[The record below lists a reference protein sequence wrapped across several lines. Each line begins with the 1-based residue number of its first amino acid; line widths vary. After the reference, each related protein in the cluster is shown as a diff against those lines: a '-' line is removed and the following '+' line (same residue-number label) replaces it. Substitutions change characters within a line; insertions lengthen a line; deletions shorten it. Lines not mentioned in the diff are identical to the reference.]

1 MSIHKLTAGSGYDYL
16 TRQVAAQDATEKGH
30 TSLTSYYSAKG
41 EAPGT
46 WVGSG
51 MAGIDGLDEGDEV
64 TAEQMRNLFGAGK
77 HPLAEQL
84 RAAAAGAGLS
94 EREQETAAWLG
105 NPFRVYANDTSAFRI
120 RVAKEVATLNATR
133 GRRSADPIPL
143 ADRARIRTQVAAEL
157 FREEHGREPADAR
170 ELAATIAKHS
180 RPRTNAVA
188 GYDLTFSP
196 VKSVSTLWAIAD
208 RPTAAAIERA
218 HHTAVRDA
226 LAFLES
232 TALFTREGT
241 NGVRQVET
249 RGLVAT
255 AFTHRDSRAGDPDLH
270 THVAVANK
278 VQTHDNGRWLAID
291 GRLMFAATV
300 AASETY
306 NTALERHITDTLGVR
321 FEVRE
326 GDDPRKRPVREI
338 VGVDPALAARW
349 SARRASI
356 EERRS
361 ELASTFQATHGR
373 PPTPVESVQL
383 AQQATLETRK
393 GKHEPRS
400 LAEQRATW
408 ATQARQVLGGERR
421 VQAML
426 HRALHPAARPTR
438 RVDAAWVRETAA
450 TIQDTLQ
457 AHRSYWQRWHVAAE
471 AQRRVRG
478 ADVRTRDVDR
488 LVGLLVDEVL
498 TRRSVPLTRSE
509 RDIDTP
515 AALRRSDGAS
525 VYTVAGSTLY
535 TSPDLLAAE
544 ARIVAHAG
552 QHDATRATRA
562 AVEQALA
569 QSAADGLPLNAGQ
582 AALVTEMATS
592 GARVQLAIAPAG
604 AGKTTA
610 MRALT
615 AAWTAGGG
623 DVVGLAPSATA
634 ATVLGEAIA
643 ARTDTMAKLLGHL
656 DHDPEH
662 LPGWARRIGPTSL
675 VVVDEA
681 GMADTLSLARL
692 IEFVTA
698 RDGSVRLV
706 GDDQQLS
713 AIGAGG
719 VLRDLRASHGALHLT
734 ELMRFADP
742 AEGAAS
748 LALRDGLPE
757 SLGFYLD
764 QRRVHVGDLTT
775 LTDDVF
781 DAWRTDRE
789 NGRDAVMLAPT
800 RELVGELND
809 RARAHRLDGQTPE
822 QTVHLVDGS
831 TASVGDT
838 VITRANNRQ
847 LRVTGTDWVK
857 NGDRWHVT
865 AVRSTGSLTVRHTTS
880 GCSVDLPPDYVRTSV
895 DLGYATT
902 IHTAQ
907 GITADTSH
915 TLLTGQ
921 ESRQLA
927 YTAVTRGKAA
937 NHLYLEVVGDGDE
950 HSVIRPEYFHPL
962 TATDLLE
969 RILARDES
977 AQSAHTT
984 RRLAG
989 DPATLLGQAAAR
1001 YVDSLYVGAEQLL
1014 GPQEVARLDRAADLV
1029 VPELTRAAAW
1039 PTLRAHLLLLAAQE
1053 GDPVSHLRAAAGARE
1068 LDTADDVAA
1077 VLDWRLDDTGLRNAG
1092 TGPLPWLP
1100 GIPAA
1105 LREDPQ
1111 WGPYLA
1117 ARAAHVRDLTQQ
1129 VTEQARSDESMPQ
1142 WARTGQRRPDDELLV
1157 QVSVWRAA
1165 AGVPGS
1171 DRRPTGAPQLGKAA
1185 ARYQQALDA
1194 RLATHHTPA
1203 LAEWQPLLDRALTLA
1218 ARDQFVPVLAERLS
1232 ALSRAGLDAPQVVR
1246 NALADGALPD
1256 DHAAAA
1262 LWWRITGRLSPAVAA
1277 QAEFDHRLSASWTPR
1292 LADLVGQDTA
1302 DMLQASPWWPA
1313 LVTSV
1318 DHAIAR
1324 GATVESLLAS
1334 PISDDDVDPG
1344 QALVW
1349 RISVL
1354 TDPAGDDPEQYTHA
1368 FALGGD
1374 EVDPFG
1380 QDEPQHAL
1388 ISPTDDEW
1396 QHPRPAVDQTDDD
1409 PFLPEPDKP
1418 DATDPFDDPAFVE
1431 AFLTLAVA
1439 ARAHATTLPPTDRM
1453 IDARTAREFD
1463 AAMAPV
1469 SPARILELNRLAT
1482 DFYMRQFPGSWAQ
1495 HYLAERLRADLT
1507 GDRYV
1512 RPGCAPA
1519 GWTRLVDHLRRRGV
1533 TDLEL
1538 TESGLASAART
1549 GRLIDRFR
1557 DRLVFP
1563 ITRLAADGQLELL
1576 GFVGRRHPDATDQ
1589 AGGPKYLNTPDTPL
1603 FHKGA
1608 QLFTARADLLGAGAT
1623 PVLVEGPLDA
1633 LAVSQAGQG
1642 RYAGAGALGTS
1653 LTERQA
1659 AELATAA
1666 HRNVVAPI
1674 VATDADLAGRV
1685 AAHRDFWLLA
1695 QHGVAPMRVV
1705 LRPGTDPATVLEAD
1719 GPHSLRASL
1728 ADSAPLANDLMDEH
1742 FENVN
1747 WLTAVRGATHV
1758 LAAGPPYRW
1767 THGITQVAAQTGVSE
1782 PFLRRE
1788 LARAVRAW
1796 DEDAR
1801 AEVATRLVEL
1811 GSIRPPHVATT
1822 VSSPR
1827 TARTTRESPVTPG
1840 VPRSDRGAPRR

>member
-30 TSLTSYYSAKG
+30 TSLASYYSAKG

-46 WVGSG
+46 WIGSG
-51 MAGIDGLDEGDEV
+51 VAGIDGLDEGDEV
-64 TAEQMRNLFGAGK
+64 TAEQMRNLFGVGK

-84 RAAAAGAGLS
+84 RTAAAETGLS
-94 EREQETAAWLG
+94 EREQETATGLG

-120 RVAKEVATLNATR
+120 RVAKEVAALNASL
-133 GRRSADPIPL
+133 GRRSADPVPL
-143 ADRARIRTQVAAEL
+143 TDRARIRTQVAVEL
-157 FREEHGREPADAR
+157 FREEYGRDPADAR

-196 VKSVSTLWAIAD
+196 VKTVSALWALAD

-218 HHTAVRDA
+218 HQQAVRDA
-226 LAFLES
+226 LTFLES

-249 RGLVAT
+249 RGLIAT

-278 VQTHDNGRWLAID
+278 VQTRDTGRWLAID
-291 GRLMFAATV
+291 GRLILAATV

-306 NTALERHITDTLGVR
+306 NTALERHMTDTLGVR

-326 GDDPRKRPVREI
+326 GDDPRKRPIREI
-338 VGVDPALAARW
+338 VGVDPGLAASW

-356 EERRS
+356 ERRRA
-361 ELASTFQATHGR
+361 ELAGAFQATHGR
-373 PPTPVESVQL
+373 PPTPLESVQL
-383 AQQATLETRK
+383 AQQATLETRQ

-408 ATQARQVLGGERR
+408 AAQARKVLGGEPG

-426 HRALHPAARPTR
+426 HRALHPTATPTR
-438 RVDAAWVRETAA
+438 RVDAAWVRDSATA
-450 TIQDTLQ
+450 IQQTLQ
-457 AHRSYWQRWHVAAE
+457 THRSYWQRWHVQAE

-478 ADVRTRDVDR
+478 TDVRTRDVDR

-535 TSPDLLAAE
+535 TSVDLLAAE

-552 QHDATRATRA
+552 ERDGTRATPA
-562 AVEQALA
+562 AVEHALA
-569 QSAADGLPLNAGQ
+569 QSATDGLPLNAGQ
-582 AALVTEMATS
+582 AALLTEMATS

-643 ARTDTMAKLLGHL
+643 ARTDTMAKLLWHL

-681 GMADTLSLARL
+681 GMADTLSLDRL
-692 IEFVTA
+692 IEFVTT
-698 RDGSVRLV
+698 RGGSVRLV

-713 AIGAGG
+713 AVGAGG
-719 VLRDLRASHGALHLT
+719 VLRDVRATHGALHLT
-734 ELMRFADP
+734 ELLRFTDP

-748 LALRDGLPE
+748 LALREGLPE
-757 SLGFYLD
+757 ALGFYLD
-764 QRRVHVGDLTT
+764 RRRVHVGDLSI
-775 LTDDVF
+775 LTDEVF
-781 DAWRTDRE
+781 AAWRTDRDA
-789 NGRDAVMLAPT
+789 GRDAVMLAPT
-800 RELVGELND
+800 RDLAGELND

-822 QTVHLVDGS
+822 RTVCLADGS
-831 TASVGDT
+831 TASDGDI

-865 AVRSTGSLTVRHTTS
+865 TVHRTGALTVRHTGS
-880 GCSVDLPPDYVRTSV
+880 GCSVVLPPDYVRTSV

-907 GITADTSH
+907 GVTSDTSH

-927 YTAVTRGKAA
+927 YTALTRGKAA

-950 HSVIRPEYFHPL
+950 HAVIRPEYVHPL
-962 TATDLLE
+962 TATDVLE
-969 RILARDES
+969 RVLARDDS
-977 AQSAHTT
+977 ARSAHTT
-984 RRLAG
+984 RRVAE
-989 DPATLLGQAAAR
+989 DPTTLLGEATAR
-1001 YVDSLYVGAEQLL
+1001 YVDSLYVGAEQLV
-1014 GPQEVARLDRAADLV
+1014 GPEQVARLDRAADLV
-1029 VPELTRAAAW
+1029 VPELTQAAAW
-1039 PTLRAHLLLLAAQE
+1039 PTLRAHLLLLAAQQ
-1053 GDPVSHLRAAAGARE
+1053 GDPVVHLRAAAGARE
-1068 LDTADDVAA
+1068 LDSAGDVAA
-1077 VLDWRLDDTGLRNAG
+1077 VLDWRLDGTGLRNAG
-1092 TGPLPWLP
+1092 IGPLPWLP
-1100 GIPAA
+1100 GIPAS

-1117 ARAAHVRDLTQQ
+1117 ARAAQVRDLTQQ
-1129 VTEQARSDESMPQ
+1129 VGDQSRTDESTPQ
-1142 WARTGQRRPDDELLV
+1142 WARTGQRRPDDDLLADV
-1157 QVSVWRAA
+1157 AVWRAA
-1165 AGVPGS
+1165 TAVPDS
-1171 DRRPTGAPQLGKAA
+1171 DRRPTGSPQLGKAA
-1185 ARYQQALDA
+1185 ARYQDALDE

-1203 LAEWQPLLDRALTLA
+1203 LAEWLPLLDRALTDTRHDA
-1218 ARDQFVPVLAERLS
+1218 FVPVLAERLS
-1232 ALSRAGLDAPQVVR
+1232 ALSRAGLDAPQAVR
-1246 NALADGALPD
+1246 RALADGDLPD

-1277 QAEFDHRLSASWTPR
+1277 QAESDHHLTAPWNPR

-1302 DMLQASPWWPA
+1302 DTLQASPWWPA
-1313 LVTSV
+1313 LVTTV

-1324 GATVESLLAS
+1324 GNTVEDLLGGSVA
-1334 PISDDDVDPG
+1334 DDVDPC

-1349 RISVL
+1349 RLSLL
-1354 TDPAGDDPEQYTHA
+1354 TDPGADDFDRYASGPT
-1368 FALGGD
+1368 LGGG
-1374 EVDPFG
+1374 EVDPFAQG
-1380 QDEPQHAL
+1380 ESEHAL
-1388 ISPTDDEW
+1388 VVPSDEEW
-1396 QHPRPAVDQTDDD
+1396 QHLLPVTEPTD
-1409 PFLPEPDKP
+1409 PLAPTPDESEER
-1418 DATDPFDDPAFVE
+1418 DPFDNSAFVE
-1431 AFLTLAVA
+1431 AYLTLAAA
-1439 ARAHATTLPPTDRM
+1439 ARAHATALPPTDRM
-1453 IDARTAREFD
+1453 IDAQAAREFD

-1469 SPARILELNRLAT
+1469 SLARILELNRLAT
-1482 DFYMRQFPGSWAQ
+1482 YFYVRQFPGSWAQ
-1495 HYLAERLRADLT
+1495 THLAQRMRTDLT
-1507 GDRYV
+1507 GDPHV
-1512 RPGCAPA
+1512 LPGYAPA
-1519 GWTRLVDHLRRRGV
+1519 GWTRLVDHLRRQGV

-1538 TESGLASAART
+1538 TESGLATIART

-1563 ITRLAADGQLELL
+1563 ITRLTADGQLEPL
-1576 GFVGRRHPDATDQ
+1576 GFVGRRHPDATDLT
-1589 AGGPKYLNTPDTPL
+1589 GGPKYLNTPDTPL

-1608 QLFTARADLLGAGAT
+1608 HLYTVRADHLNSGAA

-1633 LAVSQAGQG
+1633 LAVALAGQG
-1642 RYAGAGALGTS
+1642 RFAGVAPLGTS
-1653 LTERQA
+1653 LTDEQA
-1659 AELATAA
+1659 REVAA
-1666 HRNVVAPI
+1666 AVHKNGASPL
-1674 VATDADLAGRV
+1674 VATDADFAGHLA
-1685 AAHRDFWLLA
+1685 AERDYWLLA
-1695 QHGVAPMRVV
+1695 QHGLTPAAAP
-1705 LRPGTDPATVLEAD
+1705 LRPGTDPASLLETVGAADLRAALRSASDLAEILISERLDTHTGLEAV
-1719 GPHSLRASL
+1719 RR
-1728 ADSAPLANDLMDEH
+1728 SAQ
-1742 FENVN
+1742 
-1747 WLTAVRGATHV
+1747 V
-1758 LAAGPPYRW
+1758 LAPAPSGSWER
-1767 THGITQVAAQTGVSE
+1767 GTQRIALQAGVSHAVV
-1782 PFLRRE
+1782 RRE
-1788 LARAVRAW
+1788 LARAVQKWNESPAAQAAERLTESSAARW
-1796 DEDAR
+1796 TVGTDAT
-1801 AEVATRLVEL
+1801 APVPITLAPRLDGDRL
-1811 GSIRPPHVATT
+1811 GQG
-1822 VSSPR
+1822 SPR
-1827 TARTTRESPVTPG
+1827 SAPG
-1840 VPRSDRGAPRR
+1840 R

>member
-16 TRQVAAQDATEKGH
+16 TRQVAVHDATEKGH
-30 TSLTSYYSAKG
+30 TSLASYYAARG

-46 WVGSG
+46 WIGSG
-51 MAGIDGLDEGDEV
+51 LVGIDGLDEGDEV
-64 TAEQMRNLFGAGK
+64 TAEQLRNLFGAGK

-84 RAAAAGAGLS
+84 RAAAAETGLS
-94 EREQETAAWLG
+94 EREQETATWLG
-105 NPFRVYANDTSAFRI
+105 TPFRVYANDTSAFRI
-120 RVAKEVATLNATR
+120 RVAKEIAALNASN
-133 GRRSADPIPL
+133 GRRSADPVPL

-208 RPTAAAIERA
+208 RPIAAAIERA
-218 HHTAVRDA
+218 HQTAVKDA
-226 LAFLES
+226 LAFLEN

-241 NGVRQVET
+241 NGVRQVES

-278 VQTHDNGRWLAID
+278 VQTRDMGRWLAID
-291 GRLMFAATV
+291 GRLIFAATV

-306 NTALERHITDTLGVR
+306 NTALERHLTDTLGLR
-321 FEVRE
+321 FEVRP

-338 VGVDPALAARW
+338 VGVDPALASRW
-349 SARRASI
+349 STRRASI
-356 EERRS
+356 EVRRA

-383 AQQATLETRK
+383 AQQATLETRQ
-393 GKHEPRS
+393 GKPEPRS

-408 ATQARQVLGGERR
+408 AAQARGVLGGERG

-426 HRALHPAARPTR
+426 RRVLRPAEAPTR

-450 TIQDTLQ
+450 VIQNTLQ
-457 AHRSYWQRWHVAAE
+457 ANRSYWQRWHVEAE

-478 ADVRTRDVDR
+478 VAVRTRDVER
-488 LVGLLVDEVL
+488 VVGLLVDEVL

-509 RDIDTP
+509 RDIETP
-515 AALRRSDGAS
+515 TELRRSDGSS
-525 VYTVAGSTLY
+525 VYTIAGSTLF

-552 QHDATRATRA
+552 QHDGTRATAA
-562 AVEQALA
+562 AVGQALT

-582 AALVTEMATS
+582 ASLVTEMATS

-610 MRALT
+610 MRALAT
-615 AAWTAGGG
+615 AWTAGGG

-643 ARTDTMAKLLGHL
+643 ARTDTMAKLLWHL

-662 LPGWARRIGPTSL
+662 LPGWARRIGPASL

-681 GMADTLSLARL
+681 GMADTLSLDRL

-698 RDGSVRLV
+698 RGGSVRLV

-713 AIGAGG
+713 AVGAGG
-719 VLRDLRASHGALHLT
+719 VLRDVRATHGALHLT

-748 LALRDGLPE
+748 LALRDGLTE

-764 QRRVHVGDLTT
+764 AHRIHVGDLTT

-789 NGRDAVMLAPT
+789 AGRDAVMLAPT

-809 RARAHRLDGQTPE
+809 RARAHRLAGQTPE
-822 QTVHLVDGS
+822 RTVSLADGS
-831 TASVGDT
+831 TASAGDT

-865 AVRSTGSLTVRHTTS
+865 AVHSTGALTVRHTTS
-880 GCSVDLPPDYVRTSV
+880 GCSVDLPADYVRTAV
-895 DLGYATT
+895 GLGYATT

-907 GITADTSH
+907 GVTADTSH

-921 ESRQLA
+921 ESRQLT

-950 HSVIRPEYFHPL
+950 HNVIRPDYVQPL

-977 AQSAHTT
+977 AKSAHTT
-984 RRLAG
+984 RRVAD
-989 DPATLLGQAAAR
+989 DPTTLLSQAAAR

-1014 GPQEVARLDRAADLV
+1014 GPQQVERLDRAADLV

-1053 GDPVSHLRAAAGARE
+1053 GDPVAHLRAAADARE

-1100 GIPAA
+1100 SIPAA
-1105 LREDPQ
+1105 LGEDPQ

-1117 ARAAHVRDLTQQ
+1117 ARAAQVRDLGQQ
-1129 VTEQARSDESMPQ
+1129 VTEQAQSGDSMPQ
-1142 WARTGQRRPDDELLV
+1142 WARTGQHRPDDDLLV

-1165 AGVPGS
+1165 TGVPDS
-1171 DRRPTGAPQLGKAA
+1171 DRRPTGAPHLGKAA
-1185 ARYQQALDA
+1185 ARYQQTLDT
-1194 RLATHHTPA
+1194 RLATQHTPA
-1203 LAEWQPLLDRALTLA
+1203 LAEWQPLLDRALTDDRHDA
-1218 ARDQFVPVLAERLS
+1218 FMPVLAERLS
-1232 ALSRAGLDAPQVVR
+1232 ALARAGLNAPQIVR
-1246 NALADGALPD
+1246 SALADGGLPD

-1277 QAEFDHRLSASWTPR
+1277 QAESDQHLTTAWTPR
-1292 LADLVGQDTA
+1292 LADLVGPDTA

-1324 GATVESLLAS
+1324 GNTLECLFAA
-1334 PISDDDVDPG
+1334 PIVDDDVDPC

-1354 TDPAGDDPEQYTHA
+1354 TDPVGESSERYRQGFT
-1368 FALGGD
+1368 LGGD

-1380 QDEPQHAL
+1380 QDDPQHGLVAL
-1388 ISPTDDEW
+1388 TDNEW
-1396 QHPRPAVDQTDDD
+1396 QHLLPAVDQTQDDR
-1409 PFLPEPDKP
+1409 FAPEPDEP
-1418 DATDPFDDPAFVE
+1418 DTTDPFDDPAFVE
-1431 AFLTLAVA
+1431 AFLTLAAA

-1453 IDARTAREFD
+1453 VDAQAAREFD

-1482 DFYMRQFPGSWAQ
+1482 DFYVRQFPDSWAQ
-1495 HYLAERLRADLT
+1495 RYLTERLRTDLT
-1507 GDRYV
+1507 GDPYV
-1512 RPGCAPA
+1512 LPGYAPA
-1519 GWTRLVDHLRRRGV
+1519 GWTRLVDHLHRQGV

-1538 TESGLASAART
+1538 TESGLASVART

-1563 ITRLAADGQLELL
+1563 ITRLAADGELEPL
-1576 GFVGRRHPDATDQ
+1576 GFVGRRHPEATDQ
-1589 AGGPKYLNTPDTPL
+1589 TGGPKYLNTPNSVL

-1608 QLFTARADLLGAGAT
+1608 QLYTVRADRLESGAA
-1623 PVLVEGPLDA
+1623 PVLVEGPVDAVAVA
-1633 LAVSQAGQG
+1633 LAGGSRFVGVAP
-1642 RYAGAGALGTS
+1642 LGTS
-1653 LTERQA
+1653 LTNEQA
-1659 AELATAA
+1659 RELAALV
-1666 HRNVVAPI
+1666 HRNGASTL
-1674 VATDADLAGRV
+1674 VATDADLAGRL
-1685 AAHRDFWLLA
+1685 AAERDYWLLA
-1695 QHGVAPMRVV
+1695 QHGLAPAAT
-1705 LRPGTDPATVLEAD
+1705 LLPAGWDPASLLEGSGAAN
-1719 GPHSLRASL
+1719 LRAALRSTTDL
-1728 ADSAPLANDLMDEH
+1728 AEILITENLGSATGLE
-1742 FENVN
+1742 
-1747 WLTAVRGATHV
+1747 AVRGSAQV
-1758 LAAGPPYRW
+1758 LASTPPYAWGPGTSRIALH
-1767 THGITQVAAQTGVSE
+1767 TRIPEHVV
-1782 PFLRRE
+1782 RRE
-1788 LARAVRAW
+1788 LARALQQWTKNPGGHA
-1796 DEDAR
+1796 
-1801 AEVATRLVEL
+1801 AERLAEPSTERRRMGPSTHPAPLPKTPRIVEA
-1811 GSIRPPHVATT
+1811 SRPSADPT
-1822 VSSPR
+1822 SPSR
-1827 TARTTRESPVTPG
+1827 
-1840 VPRSDRGAPRR
+1840 

>member
-16 TRQVAAQDATEKGH
+16 TRQVAAQDATERGH
-30 TSLTSYYSAKG
+30 TSLATYYSAKG

-46 WVGSG
+46 WIGSG

-94 EREQETAAWLG
+94 EREQETATWLG
-105 NPFRVYANDTSAFRI
+105 NPFRIYAQDTSEFRI
-120 RVAKEVATLNATR
+120 RVAKEVAALNATR
-133 GRRSADPIPL
+133 ERRSADPIPL

-218 HHTAVRDA
+218 HHTAVRDT
-226 LAFLES
+226 LAFLEN

-278 VQTHDNGRWLAID
+278 VQAHDNGRWLAID

-306 NTALERHITDTLGVR
+306 NTALERHLSDTLGVR

-326 GDDPRKRPVREI
+326 GDDPRKRPIREI
-338 VGVDPALAARW
+338 VGVAPALTARW

-356 EERRS
+356 EVRRA
-361 ELASTFQATHGR
+361 ELAGAFQATHGR
-373 PPTPVESVQL
+373 PPSPVESVQL
-383 AQQATLETRK
+383 AQQATLETRQ

-400 LAEQRATW
+400 LAGQRATW
-408 ATQARQVLGGERR
+408 AAQARQVLGGERG
-421 VQAML
+421 VQAMV

-438 RVDAAWVRETAA
+438 RVDAAWVRETA
-450 TIQDTLQ
+450 TTVQDTLQ
-457 AHRSYWQRWHVAAE
+457 AHRSYWQRWHVQAE

-509 RDIDTP
+509 QDIDTP

-535 TSPDLLAAE
+535 TSLDLLAAE

-552 QHDATRATRA
+552 QHDGTRATPD

-569 QSAADGLPLNAGQ
+569 QSATDGLPLNAGQ

-643 ARTDTMAKLLGHL
+643 ARTDTMAKLLWHL

-681 GMADTLSLARL
+681 GMADTVSLDRL
-692 IEFVTA
+692 IEFVTE
-698 RDGSVRLV
+698 RGGSVRLV

-719 VLRDLRASHGALHLT
+719 VLRDVRATHGALHLT
-734 ELMRFADP
+734 ELMRFTDP

-764 QRRVHVGDLTT
+764 RHRVHVGDLTT

-781 DAWRTDRE
+781 HAWRIDCE
-789 NGRDAVMLAPT
+789 NGHDAVMLAPT

-822 QTVHLVDGS
+822 QTVHLADGS
-831 TASVGDT
+831 AASAGDT
-838 VITRANNRQ
+838 VISRANNRQ

-865 AVRSTGSLTVRHTTS
+865 AVHATGALTVRHTTS

-907 GITADTSH
+907 GVTADTSH

-950 HSVIRPEYFHPL
+950 HNVIRPEYVHPL

-969 RILARDES
+969 QILARDES

-984 RRLAG
+984 RRVAE

-1014 GPQEVARLDRAADLV
+1014 GPRQVARLDRAADLV
-1029 VPELTRAAAW
+1029 VPELTQAAAW

-1053 GDPVSHLRAAAGARE
+1053 GDPVVHLRAAAGARE
-1068 LDTADDVAA
+1068 LDSAGDVAA

-1100 GIPAA
+1100 GIPAS

-1117 ARAAHVRDLTQQ
+1117 ARAAQVRDLTQQ
-1129 VTEQARSDESMPQ
+1129 VTEHSRTDESTPQ
-1142 WARTGQRRPDDELLV
+1142 WARTGQRRPEDDLLV
-1157 QVSVWRAA
+1157 DVTVWRAA
-1165 AGVPGS
+1165 TGVPDS
-1171 DRRPTGAPQLGKAA
+1171 DRRPTGARQLGKAA

-1194 RLATHHTPA
+1194 RLATHHIPA
-1203 LAEWQPLLDRALTLA
+1203 LAEWQPLLDRALTDTT
-1218 ARDQFVPVLAERLS
+1218 RDPFVPVLAERLS
-1232 ALSRAGLDAPQVVR
+1232 ALSRAGLDAPQVMR
-1246 NALADGALPD
+1246 RALADGALPD

-1277 QAEFDHRLSASWTPR
+1277 QAEFDHHLATSWTPR
-1292 LADLVGQDTA
+1292 LAGLVGQEAA
-1302 DMLQASPWWPA
+1302 DMLHASPWWPA
-1313 LVTSV
+1313 LVTTV
-1318 DHAIAR
+1318 DRAIAR
-1324 GATVESLLAS
+1324 GTTVEDLLAD
-1334 PISDDDVDPG
+1334 PIADDDVDPC

-1354 TDPAGDDPEQYTHA
+1354 TDPVIDDPDPYTPASALDGDD
-1368 FALGGD
+1368 L
-1374 EVDPFG
+1374 DPFG
-1380 QDEPQHAL
+1380 QDDPQYAL
-1388 ISPTDDEW
+1388 VAPTDDEW
-1396 QHPRPAVDQTDDD
+1396 QHMVAVDQASDD
-1409 PFLPEPDKP
+1409 PFGPEPDEP
-1418 DATDPFDDPAFVE
+1418 DSTDPFDDPTYVE
-1431 AFLTLAVA
+1431 AFLTLAA
-1439 ARAHATTLPPTDRM
+1439 AVRAHATVLPPTDRM
-1453 IDARTAREFD
+1453 IDAQASREFD

-1482 DFYMRQFPGSWAQ
+1482 DFYARQFPGSWAQ
-1495 HYLAERLRADLT
+1495 PYLAVRLRTDLT
-1507 GDRYV
+1507 GDPHV
-1512 RPGCAPA
+1512 LPGYAPA
-1519 GWTRLVDHLRRRGV
+1519 GWTWLVDHLRRQGA

-1538 TESGLASAART
+1538 TESGLATVART

-1563 ITRLAADGQLELL
+1563 IIRLAADGQLEPL

-1589 AGGPKYLNTPDTPL
+1589 TGGPKYLNTPDTSL

-1608 QLFTARADLLGAGAT
+1608 QLFTVAANLLDARAT

-1633 LAVSQAGQG
+1633 LAVSMAGEG
-1642 RYAGAGALGTS
+1642 RYVGVAPLGTS
-1653 LTERQA
+1653 LTEEQA
-1659 AELATAA
+1659 ALLATAA
-1666 HRNVVAPI
+1666 ARTGASPV
-1674 VATDADLAGRV
+1674 VATDADRAGQI
-1685 AAHRDFWLLA
+1685 AAERDYWLLT
-1695 QHGVAPMRVV
+1695 QHGLTPAAAT
-1705 LRPGTDPATVLEAD
+1705 LRPGSDPATLLEHDGAAGLRAALRSKCHLAETLISDRLDNLNGLEAVR
-1719 GPHSLRASL
+1719 RA
-1728 ADSAPLANDLMDEH
+1728 AQ
-1742 FENVN
+1742 
-1747 WLTAVRGATHV
+1747 V
-1758 LAAGPPYRW
+1758 LAPTRPDSWERGTTRIAFH
-1767 THGITQVAAQTGVSE
+1767 TGIAETVA
-1782 PFLRRE
+1782 RRE
-1788 LARAVRAW
+1788 LARAVQEWNESPRAQ
-1796 DEDAR
+1796 A
-1801 AEVATRLVEL
+1801 AERLAEASATRRTVGPSATPTPSQAPARIDGALRTQ
-1811 GSIRPPHVATT
+1811 GSPSR
-1822 VSSPR
+1822 
-1827 TARTTRESPVTPG
+1827 
-1840 VPRSDRGAPRR
+1840 APSR

>member
-30 TSLTSYYSAKG
+30 TSLATYYSAKG

-46 WVGSG
+46 WIGSG

-84 RAAAAGAGLS
+84 RAAAAADGKIG
-94 EREQETAAWLG
+94 REQETATWLG
-105 NPFRVYANDTSAFRI
+105 TPFRVYANDTSPFRI
-120 RVAKEVATLNATR
+120 RVAKEVAALNASL
-133 GRRSADPIPL
+133 GRRSADPVPL
-143 ADRARIRTQVAAEL
+143 TDRARIRTQVAVEL
-157 FREEHGREPADAR
+157 FREEYGRDPADAR

-196 VKSVSTLWAIAD
+196 VKTVSALWALAD
-208 RPTAAAIERA
+208 RPTATVIERA
-218 HHTAVRDA
+218 HQQAVRDA
-226 LAFLES
+226 LTFLEN

-249 RGLVAT
+249 RGLIAT

-278 VQTHDNGRWLAID
+278 VQTRDTGRWLAID
-291 GRLMFAATV
+291 GRLIFAATV

-306 NTALERHITDTLGVR
+306 NTALERHLTDTLGVR
-321 FEVRE
+321 FESRE
-326 GDDPRKRPVREI
+326 GDDPRKRPIREI
-338 VGVDPALAARW
+338 VGVDPGLAASW

-356 EERRS
+356 ETRRA
-361 ELASTFQATHGR
+361 ELAGAFQATHGR

-383 AQQATLETRK
+383 AQQATLETRQ

-408 ATQARQVLGGERR
+408 AAQARQVLGGEPG

-426 HRALHPAARPTR
+426 HQALHPATTPTR
-438 RVDAAWVRETAA
+438 RVDAAWVRDSATA
-450 TIQDTLQ
+450 IQQTLQ
-457 AHRSYWQRWHVAAE
+457 THRSYWQRWHVQAE

-478 ADVRTRDVDR
+478 TDVRTRDVDR

-535 TSPDLLAAE
+535 TSVDLLAAE

-552 QHDATRATRA
+552 ERDGTRATAA
-562 AVEQALA
+562 AVEHALA
-569 QSAADGLPLNAGQ
+569 QSATDGLPLNAGQ

-643 ARTDTMAKLLGHL
+643 ARTDTMAKLLWHL

-662 LPGWARRIGPTSL
+662 LPAWAGRIGPTSL

-681 GMADTLSLARL
+681 GMADTLSLDRL
-692 IEFVTA
+692 IEFVTT
-698 RDGSVRLV
+698 RGGSVRLV

-713 AIGAGG
+713 AVGAGG
-719 VLRDLRASHGALHLT
+719 VLRDVRATHGALHLT
-734 ELMRFADP
+734 ELLRFTDP

-748 LALRDGLPE
+748 LALREGLPE
-757 SLGFYLD
+757 ALGFYLD
-764 QRRVHVGDLTT
+764 RSRVHVGDLSM
-775 LTDDVF
+775 LTDEVF
-781 DAWRTDRE
+781 AAWRTDRDA
-789 NGRDAVMLAPT
+789 GRDAVMLART
-800 RELVGELND
+800 RDLAGELND
-809 RARAHRLDGQTPE
+809 RARAHRLDGQTPD
-822 QTVHLVDGS
+822 QTVHLADGS
-831 TASVGDT
+831 TASAGDT

-865 AVRSTGSLTVRHTTS
+865 AVHPTGALTVRHTTS

-907 GITADTSH
+907 GVTADTSH
-915 TLLTGQ
+915 TLFTGQ

-937 NHLYLEVVGDGDE
+937 NHLYLEVLGDGDE
-950 HSVIRPEYFHPL
+950 HNVIRPEYVHPL

-984 RRLAG
+984 RRVAD
-989 DPATLLGQAAAR
+989 DPASLLGQAAAR

-1014 GPQEVARLDRAADLV
+1014 GPQQVARLDHAAGLV
-1029 VPELTRAAAW
+1029 VPELTQAAAW
-1039 PTLRAHLLLLAAQE
+1039 PTLRAHLLLLAAQK
-1053 GDPVSHLRAAAGARE
+1053 GDPVVHLRAAAGARE
-1068 LDTADDVAA
+1068 LDTAGDVAA
-1077 VLDWRLDDTGLRNAG
+1077 VLDWRLDGTGLRNAG

-1100 GIPAA
+1100 GIPAS

-1117 ARAAHVRDLTQQ
+1117 ARAAQVRDLTQQ
-1129 VTEQARSDESMPQ
+1129 VAEQSRTDESTPQ
-1142 WARTGQRRPDDELLV
+1142 WARTGQGRPDDDLLADV
-1157 QVSVWRAA
+1157 AVWRAA
-1165 AGVPGS
+1165 TAVPDS
-1171 DRRPTGAPQLGKAA
+1171 DRRPTGSPQLGKAA
-1185 ARYQQALDA
+1185 ARYQDALDE

-1203 LAEWQPLLDRALTLA
+1203 LAEWLPLLGRALTD
-1218 ARDQFVPVLAERLS
+1218 ARHDAFVPMLAERLS
-1232 ALSRAGLDAPQVVR
+1232 ALSRAGLDAPQIVR
-1246 NALADGALPD
+1246 RALADGDLPD

-1277 QAEFDHRLSASWTPR
+1277 QAESDHHLTAPWTPR
-1292 LADLVGQDTA
+1292 LADVVGQDTA
-1302 DMLQASPWWPA
+1302 DTLRASPWWPA
-1313 LVTSV
+1313 LVTTV

-1324 GATVESLLAS
+1324 GNAVEDLLAGS
-1334 PISDDDVDPG
+1334 VTDDVDPC

-1349 RISVL
+1349 RISLL
-1354 TDPAGDDPEQYTHA
+1354 TGPVADDLDRYASGPT
-1368 FALGGD
+1368 LGGGEID
-1374 EVDPFG
+1374 LFA
-1380 QDEPQHAL
+1380 QDESEHPL
-1388 ISPTDDEW
+1388 LVPSDEEW
-1396 QHPRPAVDQTDDD
+1396 QHLLPVTEPTD
-1409 PFLPEPDKP
+1409 PLAPTPDESEE
-1418 DATDPFDDPAFVE
+1418 TDPFDDPAFVE
-1431 AFLTLAVA
+1431 AYLTLAAA
-1439 ARAHATTLPPTDRM
+1439 ARGHATVLPPTDRM
-1453 IDARTAREFD
+1453 IDAQAAREFD

-1482 DFYMRQFPGSWAQ
+1482 DFYVRQFPGSWAQ
-1495 HYLAERLRADLT
+1495 TYLAQRMRTDLT
-1507 GDRYV
+1507 GDAYV
-1512 RPGCAPA
+1512 LPGYAPA
-1519 GWTRLVDHLRRRGV
+1519 GWTRLVDHLRRQGV

-1538 TESGLASAART
+1538 TESGLATITRT
-1549 GRLIDRFR
+1549 GRLIDRLR

-1563 ITRLAADGQLELL
+1563 ITRLAANGRLEPL
-1576 GFVGRRHPDATDQ
+1576 GFVGRRHPEAAEQ
-1589 AGGPKYLNTPDTPL
+1589 SAGPKYLNTPDTPL
-1603 FHKGA
+1603 FHKSA
-1608 QLFTARADLLGAGAT
+1608 QLFAIRADLLGTGAT
-1623 PVLVEGPLDA
+1623 PVLVEGPIDA
-1633 LAVSQAGQG
+1633 LAVTVAGRG
-1642 RYAGAGALGTS
+1642 TYVGLAPLGTA
-1653 LTERQA
+1653 LTEEQA
-1659 AELATAA
+1659 SELAGVAA
-1666 HRNVVAPI
+1666 RTGVSPV
-1674 VATDADLAGRV
+1674 VATDADHAGQV
-1685 AAHRDFWLLA
+1685 AAQRDYWLLA
-1695 QHGVAPMRVV
+1695 QHTLTPMAAA
-1705 LRPGTDPATVLEAD
+1705 LRTGSDPAGVLYSDGREA
-1719 GPHSLRASL
+1719 LRSIL
-1728 ADSAPLANDLMDEH
+1728 RDSAPLADILVAEKLDHLSGLDAARQATQILAASTAAGWDVGAATIARETGLPT
-1742 FENVN
+1742 V
-1747 WLTAVRGATHV
+1747 AVR
-1758 LAAGPPYRW
+1758 RK
-1767 THGITQVAAQTGVSE
+1767 
-1782 PFLRRE
+1782 
-1788 LARAVRAW
+1788 LARATKQWIDAPRTVAAERMSEPRIVREQTIAPS
-1796 DEDAR
+1796 A
-1801 AEVATRLVEL
+1801 
-1811 GSIRPPHVATT
+1811 GIH
-1822 VSSPR
+1822 SPR
-1827 TARTTRESPVTPG
+1827 TTTPDSTSAPPG
-1840 VPRSDRGAPRR
+1840 IPRATAPGR

>member
-30 TSLTSYYSAKG
+30 TSLASYYSAKG

-46 WVGSG
+46 WIGSG
-51 MAGIDGLDEGDEV
+51 MAGIEGLVEGDEV

-77 HPLAEQL
+77 HPLAEHL
-84 RAAAAGAGLS
+84 RAGSAEAGLS
-94 EREQETAAWLG
+94 EREQETATWLG
-105 NPFRVYANDTSAFRI
+105 TPFRVYAHDTSAFRI
-120 RVAKEVATLNATR
+120 RVAKEVAAVNATR
-133 GRRSADPIPL
+133 GRRSADPVPL
-143 ADRARIRTQVAAEL
+143 SDRARIRTQVAAEL
-157 FREEHGREPADAR
+157 FHEEHGREPADAR

-208 RPTAAAIERA
+208 RSVAAAIEQA
-218 HHTAVRDA
+218 HASAVRDA
-226 LAFLES
+226 LTFLES

-241 NGVRQVET
+241 DGVRQVET

-278 VQTHDNGRWLAID
+278 VQTRDKGRWLAID
-291 GRLMFAATV
+291 GRLIFTATV
-300 AASETY
+300 TASETY
-306 NTALERHITDTLGVR
+306 NTALERHLTDTLGVR

-326 GDDPRKRPVREI
+326 GEDPRKRPVREI

-356 EERRS
+356 DVRRA
-361 ELASTFQATHGR
+361 ELASTFQTTHGR
-373 PPTPVESVQL
+373 PPSPVESVQL
-383 AQQATLETRK
+383 AQQATLETRQP
-393 GKHEPRS
+393 KHEPRS

-408 ATQARQVLGGERR
+408 AAQARQVLGGERG

-457 AHRSYWQRWHVAAE
+457 AHRSYWQHWHVAAE

-478 ADVRTRDVDR
+478 ADVRTRDVAR

-552 QHDATRATRA
+552 QHDGTRATRA

-569 QSAADGLPLNAGQ
+569 QSATDGLPLNAGQ

-615 AAWTAGGG
+615 AAWTVGGG

-643 ARTDTMAKLLGHL
+643 ARTDTMAKLLWHL

-681 GMADTLSLARL
+681 GMADTLSLDRL
-692 IEFVTA
+692 IEFVTV
-698 RDGSVRLV
+698 RGGSVRLV

-719 VLRDLRASHGALHLT
+719 VLRDVRATHGALHLT

-822 QTVHLVDGS
+822 RTVHLADGS

-865 AVRSTGSLTVRHTTS
+865 AVHPTGALTLRHTTS
-880 GCSVDLPPDYVRTSV
+880 GCSVDLPPGYVRTSV

-907 GITADTSH
+907 GVTADTSH
-915 TLLTGQ
+915 TLLTGA

-927 YTAVTRGKAA
+927 YTAVTRGKGA

-950 HSVIRPEYFHPL
+950 HNVIRPEYVHPL

-984 RRLAG
+984 RRVAE

-1001 YVDSLYVGAEQLL
+1001 YVDSLYVGAEKLL
-1014 GPQEVARLDRAADLV
+1014 GPQHVARLDRAADLV
-1029 VPELTRAAAW
+1029 VPELTQAAAW

-1053 GDPVSHLRAAAGARE
+1053 GDPVAHLRAAAGARE
-1068 LDTADDVAA
+1068 LDSAGDVAA

-1100 GIPAA
+1100 GIPAS

-1117 ARAAHVRDLTQQ
+1117 ARAAQVRDLTQQ

-1142 WARTGQRRPDDELLV
+1142 WARTGQRRPDDDLLV
-1157 QVSVWRAA
+1157 DVAVWRAA
-1165 AGVPGS
+1165 NEVSGS

-1185 ARYQQALDA
+1185 ARYQHALDA

-1203 LAEWQPLLDRALTLA
+1203 LAEWQPLLDRALTGTT
-1218 ARDQFVPVLAERLS
+1218 RDPFVPVLAERLS
-1232 ALSRAGLDAPQVVR
+1232 ALSRAGLDAPQVMR
-1246 NALADGALPD
+1246 RALADGALPD

-1277 QAEFDHRLSASWTPR
+1277 QAESDHHLTASWTPR
-1292 LADLVGQDTA
+1292 LAGLVGQETA

-1313 LVTSV
+1313 LVTTV
-1318 DHAIAR
+1318 DRAIAR
-1324 GATVESLLAS
+1324 GTTVEDLLAG
-1334 PISDDDVDPG
+1334 PITDDDVDPC

-1349 RISVL
+1349 RISIL
-1354 TDPAGDDPEQYTHA
+1354 TEPIIDPDPYTSTPALDGDD
-1368 FALGGD
+1368 L
-1374 EVDPFG
+1374 DPFRH
-1380 QDEPQHAL
+1380 DEPQHGL
-1388 ISPTDDEW
+1388 VSPTDDEW
-1396 QHPRPAVDQTDDD
+1396 QHLVAVDQTSDD
-1409 PFLPEPDKP
+1409 PFVAELDESDS
-1418 DATDPFDDPAFVE
+1418 TDPFDDPAYVE
-1431 AFLTLAVA
+1431 AFLTLAA
-1439 ARAHATTLPPTDRM
+1439 AVRAHATVLPPTDRM
-1453 IDARTAREFD
+1453 IDAQASREFD

-1482 DFYMRQFPGSWAQ
+1482 DFYVRQFPSSWAQ
-1495 HYLAERLRADLT
+1495 PYLAERLRTDLT
-1507 GDRYV
+1507 GDPYV
-1512 RPGCAPA
+1512 LPGYAPA
-1519 GWTRLVDHLRRRGV
+1519 GWTRLIDHLRHQGV

-1538 TESGLASAART
+1538 TESGLASVART

-1557 DRLVFP
+1557 DRLIFP
-1563 ITRLAADGQLELL
+1563 ITRLSTDGELEPL
-1576 GFVGRRHPDATDQ
+1576 GFVGRRHPDATDKTN
-1589 AGGPKYLNTPDTPL
+1589 GPKYLNTPDTPL

-1608 QLFTARADLLGAGAT
+1608 QLFTVRADLLGTGAT

-1633 LAVSQAGQG
+1633 LAVSLAGQE
-1642 RYAGAGALGTS
+1642 RYVGVAPLGTS
-1653 LTERQA
+1653 LTEGQA
-1659 AELATAA
+1659 AELATVAQR
-1666 HRNVVAPI
+1666 HGVAPI
-1674 VATDADLAGRV
+1674 VATDGDRAGQIGAQRG
-1685 AAHRDFWLLA
+1685 FWLMA
-1695 QHGVAPMRVV
+1695 QHALTPMTIA
-1705 LRPGTDPATVLEAD
+1705 LRPGSDPASMLEAGGTED
-1719 GPHSLRASL
+1719 LRSALSAAELL
-1728 ADSAPLANDLMDEH
+1728 AEALIRERLSRLSGLGAARE
-1742 FENVN
+1742 
-1747 WLTAVRGATHV
+1747 ATHV
-1758 LAAGPPYRW
+1758 LAAGASDTWRR
-1767 THGITQVAAQTGVSE
+1767 GAAWIAKQTGIPEALV
-1782 PFLRRE
+1782 RRE
-1788 LARAVRAW
+1788 LAGAAQRWERDPRAVVVEATASIATEHGRTA
-1796 DEDAR
+1796 
-1801 AEVATRLVEL
+1801 AERRVAPQATAATRVRA
-1811 GSIRPPHVATT
+1811 SATWDSPTSAVSRP
-1822 VSSPR
+1822 R
-1827 TARTTRESPVTPG
+1827 
-1840 VPRSDRGAPRR
+1840 